1 MNIRLLQDILA
12 MNVAE
17 HPDKVALICEAQRLT
32 YSQMDS
38 MSNRLAN
45 ALTSIRTTVYD
56 RENIFPDLYSPLS
69 GNEQ

>member
-17 HPDKVALICEAQRLT
+17 HPDKVALICGTQRLT
-32 YSQMDS
+32 YSQIDN

-45 ALTSIRTTVYD
+45 AFRQNGIWEGD
-56 RENIFPDLYSPLS
+56 RRFNGAEPA
-69 GNEQ
+69 